1 MRRFLAALTL
11 LAACT
16 PTDPVPPD
24 DAGPCN
30 GTCGGGTVCVANQC
44 VTVDGG
50 TPGPDVTGVDA
61 GWDVATDSGQ
71 VPDVGVDAGASDA
84 GQDASTPTDTG
95 CPSGQVIC
103 NPAVPRCV
111 DLQRGEQ
118 RDGSVAYC
126 GECGRSCGAGLL
138 CDRGACVR

>member
-50 TPGPDVTGVDA
+50 VLVPDV
-61 GWDVATDSGQ
+61 
-71 VPDVGVDAGASDA
+71 VGVDAGRDAESDTGQVVDA
-84 GQDASTPTDTG
+84 TPSDSGQDANSPTDTG